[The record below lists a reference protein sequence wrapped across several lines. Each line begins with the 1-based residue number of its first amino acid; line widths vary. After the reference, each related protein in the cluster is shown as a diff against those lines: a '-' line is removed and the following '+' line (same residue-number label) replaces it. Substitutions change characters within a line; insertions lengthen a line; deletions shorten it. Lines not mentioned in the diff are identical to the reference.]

1 MLPQVLNFAAANQNQ
16 MINHKLA
23 FELSVTQN
31 DTGDGKSQMQE
42 CFLKKTLISFCV
54 LWDDVVLSDFPGD
67 LFYYSYPP
75 LPTAVKFP
83 GIKLLCCCQY
93 KA

>member
-31 DTGDGKSQMQE
+31 YTGDGKAQMQE
-42 CFLKKTLISFCV
+42 CLKTLISFCV
-54 LWDDVVLSDFPGD
+54 LRDDVVLFDFPGD

-75 LPTAVKFP
+75 SSPRSSPDCGQISRHKAALLP
-83 GIKLLCCCQY
+83 I
-93 KA
+93 

>member
-42 CFLKKTLISFCV
+42 YFLKISYLALRFV
-54 LWDDVVLSDFPGD
+54 G
-67 LFYYSYPP
+67 
-75 LPTAVKFP
+75 
-83 GIKLLCCCQY
+83 
-93 KA
+93 